1 MRCLKTCGPSV
12 NSERGVMIEKLNV
25 RFRLPLVGEKVVRLM
40 LQAQVWS
47 PDMGRGHSLQVSR

>member
-1 MRCLKTCGPSV
+1 MSQNMRAF
-12 NSERGVMIEKLNV
+12 SERGVMMIEKLNV
-25 RFRLPLVGEKVVRLM
+25 RFRLPLVGDKVVRLM